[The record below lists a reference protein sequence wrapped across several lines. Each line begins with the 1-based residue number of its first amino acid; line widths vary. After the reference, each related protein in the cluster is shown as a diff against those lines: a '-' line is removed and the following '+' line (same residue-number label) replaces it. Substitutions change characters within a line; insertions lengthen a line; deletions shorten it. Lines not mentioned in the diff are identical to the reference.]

1 MHFFMIDPITLS
13 LAVWYPAMFLLKPD
27 VVNSA
32 ENIAKKERDNLL
44 QIGRNLLSLIE
55 QKEQSLATLIKQL
68 QRLPE
73 GNCHSW
79 GVLQVQEPVNNYH
92 EVADSFNSLK
102 ELINSQK
109 TIISHYDKVA
119 EKIGVTIVGDNA
131 KVNIENLIAGTQG
144 CSLLELSQLLEKM
157 NITNESLLSKIH
169 EFNISFVKSSEEEVS
184 DNLTPEQINKSEA
197 KSNSYDDSGSYR
209 GTNLFDLNLDD
220 LPLYNGSGLSGFT
233 TMLDSDDL
241 KEIKK
246 MEQIRIQ
253 QQQREQSRI
262 QQPPSIIWEHNF
274 LDDDDREQT
283 R

>member
-1 MHFFMIDPITLS
+1 MIDPITLS